1 MKEKEKEYECIKTF
15 FDSYGMVDSYELLKG
30 EEKMRL
36 SRSELK
42 TALNNKELTVSNL
55 DLNKKEDTNI
65 KAYDKYMRKY
75 NMLGISAPFEFLV
88 SRETDEISITKY
100 IENSEEYRVI
110 EIPSFVTGIR
120 VDDMSVITGSIFRGV
135 KQSLKVIHKDNK
147 IRRMK
152 LLFSSFCGD
161 KLDLTEFDTTGVENM
176 SDMFS
181 LIKLKGIDLS
191 NFDTSKVEDM
201 SFMFNSC
208 RYLEEIDISSFDT
221 SKVER
226 MDYMFDNCRKLTN
239 INFGNMN
246 VKQVLDMSSMF
257 MCCVNLRELDL
268 SKWNI
273 NDEVNLVAMFDYCK
287 HLAGINTD
295 NKDLVREY
303 EYRKEW

>member
-15 FDSYGMVDSYELLKG
+15 FDSYGMVNSYELLKG
-30 EEKMRL
+30 EEKIRL

-65 KAYDKYMRKY
+65 KAYDKYIRKY

-152 LLFSSFCGD
+152 FLFSSFCGD